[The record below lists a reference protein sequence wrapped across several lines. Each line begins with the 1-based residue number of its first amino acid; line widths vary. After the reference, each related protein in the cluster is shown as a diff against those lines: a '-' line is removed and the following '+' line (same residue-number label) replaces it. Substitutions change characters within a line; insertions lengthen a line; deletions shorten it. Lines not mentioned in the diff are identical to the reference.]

1 VLRFF
6 DGRRTREALARDRR
20 HLAIERRALR
30 RLIDFE
36 VLVDADARPCAD

>member
-1 VLRFF
+1 MAGAPV
-6 DGRRTREALARDRR
+6 RRSPATAA
-20 HLAIERRALR
+20 HLAVERRALR